1 MNANQEDKELALSI
15 FTPRVHC
22 NSCES
27 VVLNKA
33 PTQVSLHPFNLYR
46 MSGLVAT
53 SRNPQFYTFPDDV
66 MLVIRSF
73 LHSTPICYRNL
84 QNIWIECYKSQLMEL
99 KKEDEFDLMWYCP
112 FSNSDDYKWATNRIM
127 SIDKALESINQND
140 S

>member
-15 FTPRVHC
+15 FTPLVHC

-33 PTQVSLHPFNLYR
+33 PTQVSLYPFNLYR

-53 SRNPQFYTFPDDV
+53 SRNPQFYTLSYDV

-73 LHSTPICYRNL
+73 LHSTPICYHNL
-84 QNIWIECYKSQLMEL
+84 QDIWTECYTSQLLEL
-99 KKEDEFDLMWYCP
+99 KKEDEFDLNWYS
-112 FSNSDDYKWATNRIM
+112 FGSMDYKWSINRIT
-127 SIDKALESINQND
+127 SIDKAIESLNQN
-140 S
+140 SS

>member
-15 FTPRVHC
+15 FTPLVHC

-33 PTQVSLHPFNLYR
+33 PTQVSLYPFNLYR

-53 SRNPQFYTFPDDV
+53 SRNPQFYTLSYDV

-73 LHSTPICYRNL
+73 LHSTPIYYDNL
-84 QNIWIECYKSQLMEL
+84 KDIWTECYTSKLLEL
-99 KKEDEFDLMWYCP
+99 KKEDEFDLNWY
-112 FSNSDDYKWATNRIM
+112 SIGSMDYQWAINRIT
-127 SIDKALESINQND
+127 SIDKALESLNQND